1 MLKWV
6 IGIII
11 FLVVLV
17 LIIQPE
23 WFNVLSAI
31 FSDFIQANEK

>member
-11 FLVVLV
+11 DHC
-17 LIIQPE
+17 
-23 WFNVLSAI
+23 SACMVEGVFSV
-31 FSDFIQANEK
+31 FSDFIQANQ

>member
-1 MLKWV
+1 MFKWFV
-6 IGIII
+6 GIVI

-17 LIIQPE
+17 VVIQPE
-23 WFNVLSAI
+23 WLNFFAAV

>member
-1 MLKWV
+1 MLKWFV
-6 IGIII
+6 GMVV

-17 LIIQPE
+17 AVIQPE
-23 WFNVLSAI
+23 WLKVFAAV

>member
-6 IGIII
+6 VGVIVVVILL
-11 FLVVLV
+11 LV
-17 LIIQPE
+17 IIQPE
-23 WFNVLSAI
+23 WLKVFSAV

>member
-23 WFNVLSAI
+23 WLKVFAAV